1 MLFDINIDFNEYD
14 LYNFELEQKLNQKMM
29 DLGYSL
35 KMKINTQYDI
45 IFQYFKLE
53 SNENGNGYIEFGVSF
68 TYYSRD
74 LQTFILEKVELSK
87 TEKTSEM
94 IDISNREEIIK
105 TLPKNELLEKIYE
118 NGDLG
123 GV

>member
-1 MLFDINIDFNEYD
+1 MLFNIDINFNEYD

-118 NGDLG
+118 N
-123 GV
+123 

>member
-1 MLFDINIDFNEYD
+1 MLFEINIDFNEYD

-45 IFQYFKLE
+45 IFQYFKLV
-53 SNENGNGYIEFGVSF
+53 SNENGNGYIEFVVSF

-74 LQTFILEKVELSK
+74 LQTFILENVELSK

>member
-1 MLFDINIDFNEYD
+1 MLFEINIDFNEYD

-35 KMKINTQYDI
+35 KIKINTQYDI
-45 IFQYFKLE
+45 IFQYFKLV
-53 SNENGNGYIEFGVSF
+53 SNENGNGYIEFEVSF

>member
-1 MLFDINIDFNEYD
+1 MLFDININFNEYD

-45 IFQYFKLE
+45 IFQYFKLV

-87 TEKTSEM
+87 NEKTSEM

-123 GV
+123 GI

>member
-1 MLFDINIDFNEYD
+1 MLFDVNINFDEYD

-87 TEKTSEM
+87 NEKTSEM

-105 TLPKNELLEKIYE
+105 TLPKNELLDKIYE
-118 NGDLG
+118 KGDLG

>member
-1 MLFDINIDFNEYD
+1 MLFEININFDEYD

-35 KMKINTQYDI
+35 KMKINTKYDI

-53 SNENGNGYIEFGVSF
+53 SNEDGNGYIEFGVSF

-74 LQTFILEKVELSK
+74 LQTFILENVELSK

-94 IDISNREEIIK
+94 IDISNREEIMK

-118 NGDLG
+118 NGNLG

>member
-1 MLFDINIDFNEYD
+1 MLFEININFDEYD

-35 KMKINTQYDI
+35 KMKINTKYDI

-53 SNENGNGYIEFGVSF
+53 SNKDGNGYIEFGVSF

-74 LQTFILEKVELSK
+74 LQTFILENVELSK

>member
-1 MLFDINIDFNEYD
+1 MLFEINIDFNEYD

-53 SNENGNGYIEFGVSF
+53 SNEDGNGYIEFGVSF

>member
-1 MLFDINIDFNEYD
+1 MLFEINIDFNEYD

-45 IFQYFKLE
+45 IFQYFKLV

>member
-1 MLFDINIDFNEYD
+1 MLFEINIDFNEYD

-105 TLPKNELLEKIYE
+105 TLPRNELLGKIYE
-118 NGDLG
+118 NGNLG

>member
-1 MLFDINIDFNEYD
+1 MLFDVDIDFNEYD
-14 LYNFELEQKLNQKMM
+14 LYNFDLERKLNQKMM

-53 SNENGNGYIEFGVSF
+53 SNVNGNGYIEFGVSF

-87 TEKTSEM
+87 IEKTSEM
-94 IDISNREEIIK
+94 IDISNRDEVIK

-118 NGDLG
+118 NGNLG

>member
-1 MLFDINIDFNEYD
+1 MLFEINIDFNEYD
-14 LYNFELEQKLNQKMM
+14 LYNFELEQKLNKKMM

-45 IFQYFKLE
+45 IFQYFKLV

-118 NGDLG
+118 NGNLG

>member
-1 MLFDINIDFNEYD
+1 MLFNVGIDFNEYD

-94 IDISNREEIIK
+94 IDISNREEVIK
-105 TLPKNELLEKIYE
+105 TLPKNELLNKIYE
-118 NGDLG
+118 NGNLG

>member
-53 SNENGNGYIEFGVSF
+53 SNEDGNGYIEFGVSF

-118 NGDLG
+118 NGNLG

>member
-1 MLFDINIDFNEYD
+1 MLFNVDIDFNEYD

-53 SNENGNGYIEFGVSF
+53 SNESGNGYIEFGVSF
-68 TYYSRD
+68 IYYSRD

-87 TEKTSEM
+87 IEKTSEI
-94 IDISNREEIIK
+94 IDISNREEVIK

>member
-1 MLFDINIDFNEYD
+1 MLFDVNIDFNEYD

-118 NGDLG
+118 NGNLG

>member
-1 MLFDINIDFNEYD
+1 MLFKINIDFNEYD

-45 IFQYFKLE
+45 IFQYFKLK
-53 SNENGNGYIEFGVSF
+53 SNEDGNGYIEFGVSF

>member
-1 MLFDINIDFNEYD
+1 MLFNVDIDFNEYD
-14 LYNFELEQKLNQKMM
+14 LYNFDLERKLNQKMI

-35 KMKINTQYDI
+35 KMRINTQYDI

-53 SNENGNGYIEFGVSF
+53 SNEDGNGYIEFGVSF

-74 LQTFILEKVELSK
+74 LETFILEKVELSK
-87 TEKTSEM
+87 IEKTSEM
-94 IDISNREEIIK
+94 IDISNREEVIK
-105 TLPKNELLEKIYE
+105 TLPKNELLKKIYE
-118 NGDLG
+118 NGNLG

>member
-1 MLFDINIDFNEYD
+1 MLFDVGIDFNEYD

>member
-1 MLFDINIDFNEYD
+1 MLFDVGIDFNEYD

-105 TLPKNELLEKIYE
+105 TLPKNELLGKIYE
-118 NGDLG
+118 NGSLG

>member
-1 MLFDINIDFNEYD
+1 MLFDVNINFDEYD

-53 SNENGNGYIEFGVSF
+53 SNEDGNGYIEFGVSF

>member
-1 MLFDINIDFNEYD
+1 MLFDVGKDFNEYD

-53 SNENGNGYIEFGVSF
+53 SNEKGNGYIEFGVSF

-105 TLPKNELLEKIYE
+105 TLPKNELLNKIYE
-118 NGDLG
+118 NGSLG
-123 GV
+123 GI

>member
-1 MLFDINIDFNEYD
+1 MLFEINIDFNEYD

-45 IFQYFKLE
+45 IFQYFKLV

-118 NGDLG
+118 NGNLG

>member
-1 MLFDINIDFNEYD
+1 MLFDVNINFDEYD

-53 SNENGNGYIEFGVSF
+53 SNEDGNGYIEFGVSF

-74 LQTFILEKVELSK
+74 LQTFILENVELSK
-87 TEKTSEM
+87 IEKTSEI

>member
-1 MLFDINIDFNEYD
+1 MLFDVNINFDEYD
-14 LYNFELEQKLNQKMM
+14 LYNFELEQKLNQKMI

-45 IFQYFKLE
+45 IFQYFKLV

>member
-1 MLFDINIDFNEYD
+1 MLFDVGIDFNEYD

-87 TEKTSEM
+87 TEKTNEM

-105 TLPKNELLEKIYE
+105 TLPKNELLNKIYE
-118 NGDLG
+118 NGNLG